1 MTAEATART
10 SVWRA
15 PGFRR
20 LAGAWVF
27 TNLADSALF
36 LMAAVWVKELTG
48 SDVAGAFVFVA
59 LGLPAVLAPFLGMLA
74 DRLPRKRLLVASNL
88 LLVPVI
94 LTLLLVG
101 SADTIWIVYAAVFV
115 YSACGYLTG
124 AAQSGIIRSM
134 LSDDQLA
141 SGNGILS
148 TIDNA
153 LRLVSPLIGT
163 ALYVWIGPQAV
174 VGLTAGCFGIA
185 AAILAALPVGET
197 VPERTT
203 SVRSGIRGY
212 LRELGAGFEHLYRVR
227 PLRMLTIAIAIA
239 FGATG
244 ILNIAV
250 FAVLD
255 ALSVDPAVLGL
266 LMPLQGVGAVVGGL
280 LSAFVV
286 TRLGE
291 GRAAAL
297 GMLLVAAGTVPLL
310 GTSVWLAGA
319 GMVVMGLGIPVVV
332 VAFVTLRQRATPDE
346 LQGRASAAGNVM
358 FNLPQT
364 AVSIVG
370 AGLLVAIDYR
380 VLLGVTI
387 AAVLAGGVIALLGRR
402 APESSGSDA

>member
-1 MTAEATART
+1 MSAEAPART

-20 LAGAWVF
+20 LASAWVF

-88 LLVPVI
+88 VLVPVI

-101 SADTIWIVYAAVFV
+101 SAESVWIVYAAIFV
-115 YSACGYLTG
+115 YSSCGYLTG

-141 SGNGILS
+141 PGNGILS

-174 VGLTAGCFGIA
+174 VALTAGCFAVA
-185 AAILAALPVGET
+185 AAILTALPVGST
-197 VPERTT
+197 APERGET
-203 SVRSGIRGY
+203 VRSGVRGY

-255 ALSVDPAVLGL
+255 AMSVDPAVLGL
-266 LMPLQGVGAVVGGL
+266 LMPLQGIGAVVGGL
-280 LSAFVV
+280 LSGFIV
-286 TRLGE
+286 TRMGE
-291 GRAAAL
+291 ARAAAL
-297 GMLLVAAGTVPLL
+297 GMLLVAVGTVPLL
-310 GTSVWLAGA
+310 GTSVWFAGA
-319 GMVVMGLGIPVVV
+319 GMVVMGLGIPIVV

-364 AVSIVG
+364 AISIVG

-380 VLLGVTI
+380 VLLAVTI
-387 AAVLAGGVIALLGRR
+387 AAVLAGGVIALIGRR
-402 APESSGSDA
+402 APEVPGAD

>member
-1 MTAEATART
+1 MSADAPART
-10 SVWRA
+10 SVWKA

-74 DRLPRKRLLVASNL
+74 DRLPRKHLLVASNL

-94 LTLLLVG
+94 LTLLLVA
-101 SADTIWIVYAAVFV
+101 SPASIWIVYAAIFV

-134 LSDDQLA
+134 LRDDQLA

-163 ALYVWIGPQAV
+163 ALYVWIGPYAV
-174 VGLTAGCFGIA
+174 VLLTAGCFAVA
-185 AAILAALPVGET
+185 AAILAALPVGSA
-197 VPERTT
+197 VPERSE

-212 LRELGAGFEHLYRVR
+212 LRELGAGFEHLYRVV

-255 ALSVDPAVLGL
+255 AMSVDPAVLGL

-280 LSAFVV
+280 LSGVVV

-297 GMLLVAAGTVPLL
+297 GMLLLAAGTIPLL

-346 LQGRASAAGNVM
+346 LQGRTSAAGNVM
-358 FNLPQT
+358 FNVPQT
-364 AVSIVG
+364 AISIVG
-370 AGLLVAIDYR
+370 AGLLAAIDYR
-380 VLLGVTI
+380 VLLAVTI
-387 AAVLAGGVIALLGRR
+387 VAVLAGGVIALFGRKE
-402 APESSGSDA
+402 AKSCGSDD